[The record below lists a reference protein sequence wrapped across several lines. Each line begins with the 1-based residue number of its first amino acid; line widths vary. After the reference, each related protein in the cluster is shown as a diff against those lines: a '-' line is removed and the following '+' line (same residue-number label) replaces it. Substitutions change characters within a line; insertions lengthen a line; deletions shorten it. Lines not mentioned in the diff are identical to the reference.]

1 MILCEF
7 LQWFL
12 FAALRELYR
21 TKAGNYSSESLVM
34 TKDIGLPIT
43 VKEDVKIKVSEQNNR
58 PIDELVEVQD
68 EVDDREIR
76 GRTSLMGLNDSDEFF
91 DVPES
96 TEYDH
101 FDNPW
106 HSDMSSEQISV
117 PQPRLSSAAGLV
129 KKLHD
134 LAS

>member
-1 MILCEF
+1 
-7 LQWFL
+7 
-12 FAALRELYR
+12 
-21 TKAGNYSSESLVM
+21 M

-43 VKEDVKIKVSEQNNR
+43 VKEDVKIKVSEENNR